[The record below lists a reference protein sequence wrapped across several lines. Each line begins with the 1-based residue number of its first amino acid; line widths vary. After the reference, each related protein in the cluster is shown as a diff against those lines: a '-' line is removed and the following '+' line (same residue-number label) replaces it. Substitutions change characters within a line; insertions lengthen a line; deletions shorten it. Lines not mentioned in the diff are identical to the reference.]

1 MRELKLKLCHLKV
14 QCAKLQK
21 KKKSVFTYFLW
32 YVHADSVTQVCRDL
46 SLRFL
51 HHHCT
56 RVEFQFLNKLTSN
69 TSDKIQCFC
78 YDKSNHVLFFY
89 IPTSQVTMPQGALSS
104 VVQCTEKL

>member
-1 MRELKLKLCHLKV
+1 MREIKAEVVSFKGSVRQITKE
-14 QCAKLQK
+14 K
-21 KKKSVFTYFLW
+21 KICFYLFL
-32 YVHADSVTQVCRDL
+32 VVRPTDSVTQVCRYL
-46 SLRFL
+46 SLL
-51 HHHCT
+51 HHCT

-78 YDKSNHVLFFY
+78 YIKSNHLLFFY

>member
-21 KKKSVFTYFLW
+21 TKKSVFTYFLW

-46 SLRFL
+46 SLL
-51 HHHCT
+51 HHCT

>member
-21 KKKSVFTYFLW
+21 TKKSVFTYFLW

-46 SLRFL
+46 SLL
-51 HHHCT
+51 HHCT

-69 TSDKIQCFC
+69 TSDKIVFLLRQVKSCTFC
-78 YDKSNHVLFFY
+78 LYS
-89 IPTSQVTMPQGALSS
+89 PTSQVTMPQGALSS